1 MEKSIGSRTLRL
13 AAVFGQFLALFP
25 LAAAFC
31 GLGTGAYLPWIFCVI
46 YAVWGAFYGAGYL
59 FGKLARELELS
70 GKTSKNIQP
79 IILFLSRAAV
89 IIPTAVFVAVVM
101 IAKINTL
108 LLFYILP
115 GGVIAY
121 FGAHKSVGKVYSDVF
136 SRAWFALY
144 FILAVLVSAM
154 LWSTHEEELLSA
166 GIFLLCAGFAAM
178 IILSAVLTNQT
189 NIDVCTKQRAGGK
202 SVLPGGL
209 RRYNAVL
216 ITVIFAAATGLFLFA
231 KPLAEL
237 VKLLISL
244 IGRGILFILRSLGS
258 CVQITPGGGM
268 PDEPGSVSD
277 IMPSEGANNLA
288 NIIYV
293 LSVIFLLMLI
303 ILLRKQIWSAVKSL
317 LEPLFRKSSAGSD
330 IPFYDEILAS
340 DARSLTPRAR
350 RRAER
355 ELARQYRRE
364 NDPARKYRFG
374 YALFLIQLGKTNSP
388 PLPADTTTIHREK
401 GERAFEKDLG
411 ELSAVYNKIRY
422 GEAAPTAE
430 ELSRQE
436 RLLTEIR

>member
-1 MEKSIGSRTLRL
+1 MEKSIGSGMLRL

-31 GLGTGAYLPWIFCVI
+31 GLGAGGYLPWIFCVI
-46 YAVWGAFYGAGYL
+46 YAVWGAFYAAGYL
-59 FGKLARELELS
+59 LGKLARELELS
-70 GKTSKNIQP
+70 GKPSKKAQP
-79 IILFLSRAAV
+79 LILFLSRAAV
-89 IIPTAVFVAVVM
+89 VVPTAVFIAVVI
-101 IAKINTL
+101 IARINTQW
-108 LLFYILP
+108 LFYVLP

-121 FGAHKSVGKVYSDVF
+121 FGAHNSVGKGYSDVF
-136 SRAWFALY
+136 SRAWFAMY
-144 FILAVLVSAM
+144 FILAVFVSAM
-154 LWSTHEEELLSA
+154 LWSSHEEELLSA
-166 GIFLLCAGFAAM
+166 GISRLCAGFAVM

-231 KPLAEL
+231 RPLAEL
-237 VKLLISL
+237 VKLLMAV
-244 IGRGILFILRSLGS
+244 IGRGILFIFRSLGS
-258 CVQITPGGGM
+258 CVQTTPGGEM

-277 IMPSEGANNLA
+277 IIPPEGTNNLA
-288 NIIYV
+288 NVIYA
-293 LSVIFLLMLI
+293 LLLIGMLI
-303 ILLRKQIWSAVKSL
+303 VIIRLRRQIWSALKSL
-317 LEPLFRKSSAGSD
+317 FEPLFRKSSAGLD

-350 RRAER
+350 RRTER

-364 NDPARKYRFG
+364 SDPARRYRFG
-374 YALFLIQLGKTNSP
+374 YALFLIRLGKTNRP
-388 PLPADTTTIHREK
+388 PLPADTTTVHREK
-401 GERAFEKDLG
+401 GESAFEKDLG
-411 ELSAVYNKIRY
+411 ELSAVYNRVRY
-422 GEAAPTAE
+422 GEAAPTAD